1 MDRRF
6 ADITAILGLPEFP
19 AGWVWLVGGGPG
31 DPGLITTLGLHAIAS
46 ADFILYD
53 ALIDE
58 TLLKLK
64 RPGAGLIFAG
74 KRAGVR
80 SCKQSDISG
89 LLADLARQGKRV
101 LRLKG
106 GDPFVFGRGGEE
118 AQDLARAGIPFR
130 VVPGITAG
138 IGGLAY
144 AGIPLTHRDTNAS
157 VVFLTGHGAD
167 GQLPPHNWSALAKAS
182 PTLVLYM
189 ARKHAAAIAEALI
202 AAGRSPLEPAAIVAN
217 AARPDQQVIVTSLE
231 GLGTAAENS
240 PAISII
246 VIGENVRLRAELDW
260 LTATAAFVNP
270 S

>member
-1 MDRRF
+1 MGQSL
-6 ADITAILGLPEFP
+6 AEIAATLGLPEFP
-19 AGWVWLVGGGPG
+19 SGWVWLVGGGPG
-31 DPGLITTLGLHAIAS
+31 DPGLITALGLHAIAS

-58 TLLKLK
+58 TLLKMK
-64 RPGAGLIFAG
+64 QPGAGLIFAG

-80 SCKQSDISG
+80 SCKQSDISS
-89 LLADLARQGKRV
+89 LLADLARQDKRV

-157 VVFLTGHGAD
+157 VVFLTGHVAD
-167 GQLPPHNWSALAKAS
+167 GQLPPHNWSALAQAS

-189 ARKHAAAIAEALI
+189 ARKHAAAIADALI
-202 AAGRSPLEPAAIVAN
+202 AAGRSRDEPAAIVAN
-217 AARPDQQVIVTSLE
+217 AARADQQVTVTSL
-231 GLGTAAENS
+231 GDLGAAAANS

-246 VIGENVRLRAELDW
+246 VIGENVRLRAQLDW
-260 LTATAAFVNP
+260 LTATAAILSP